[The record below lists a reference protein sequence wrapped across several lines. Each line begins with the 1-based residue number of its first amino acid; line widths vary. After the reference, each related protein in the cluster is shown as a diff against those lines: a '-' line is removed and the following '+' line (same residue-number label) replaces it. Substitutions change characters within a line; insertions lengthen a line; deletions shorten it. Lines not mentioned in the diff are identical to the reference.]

1 MGLYLISVKSNRD
14 RKIPLLSEEAKHI
27 DRLVER
33 VRNMRKTI
41 ILKPSCCVTYL

>member
-1 MGLYLISVKSNRD
+1 MEDMGLYLISVKSNRD

-33 VRNMRKTI
+33 VSEI
-41 ILKPSCCVTYL
+41 